1 MPQMSP
7 LWWEVLYII
16 FIMMFMV
23 MIITMYFNK
32 NFKLKSSIYNKKTNQ
47 SNWKW

>member
-23 MIITMYFNK
+23 MIIIMYYNK
-32 NFKLKSSIYNKKTNQ
+32 NFKLSSSIYNKKINQ